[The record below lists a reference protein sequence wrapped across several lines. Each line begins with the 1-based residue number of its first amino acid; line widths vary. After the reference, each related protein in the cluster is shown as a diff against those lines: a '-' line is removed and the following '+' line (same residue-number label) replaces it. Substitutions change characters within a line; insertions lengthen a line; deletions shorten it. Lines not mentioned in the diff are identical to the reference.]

1 MFYQLVGGPLDGLG
15 YEDSG
20 LVDGVTLKFNLG
32 KAKHKYAENYE
43 WSVYIN
49 SQQRL
54 LGVAYYVV
62 DGVVLKFDKVRQ

>member
-15 YEDSG
+15 HEESG
-20 LVDGVTLKFNLG
+20 LADGTKLEFNLS
-32 KAKHKYAENYE
+32 KFKHEYSENFE
-43 WSVYIN
+43 WPVYID
-49 SQQRL
+49 SKHPL